1 MIEINNNDI
10 PSLDKPR
17 IFYGYWMVAIA
28 FFCSFINSGCGFY
41 AFSLFVT
48 PLQTEFGWSRGG
60 IMVALSIFFLI
71 GGASAP
77 AVGRFVDRFG
87 AKKIIAIGA
96 FVSGCGFILLST
108 VHSLPYFYISYIIA
122 GLGIAASGMVPATA
136 VVSNWFTKWRGTA
149 IGIMSAGIGAGGF
162 VLAPLIGAYL
172 IPHFGWRTSYL
183 ALALITWAIIP
194 FVLLALKTKPEDMG
208 LYPDGSQEYDAVT
221 ESQTSPSDSQGLTF
235 KMALATSSFWL
246 ISISFL
252 THGFCEVGILQTQVP
267 HLEDIGFPL
276 ATASTAF
283 GVVGL
288 FSLIGKFLFGWLCDR
303 ITSKYACAIGLGV
316 ELAGLLILLC
326 VRPTSQMFILWA
338 YAVVMGLG
346 VGSWLPAMSM
356 LVSTNFGLSAYGTI
370 FGIISFAM
378 SIGAATGP
386 LMAGYIFDAMGNYNW
401 AFIIFIILYAIAIVA
416 ILPVRRPVSSVR
428 SYSQ

>member
-1 MIEINNNDI
+1 MMETKNNDI

-17 IFYGYWMVAIA
+17 IFYGYWIVAIA

-41 AFSLFVT
+41 AFSLFVK
-48 PLQTEFGWSRGG
+48 PLQAEFGWSRGG

-71 GGASAP
+71 GGVSAP
-77 AVGRFVDRFG
+77 AVGRLVDRFG
-87 AKKIIAIGA
+87 AKKVITTGA
-96 FVSGCGFILLST
+96 VITGLGFIILSM
-108 VHSLPYFYISYIIA
+108 VHSLRYFYFCYVVA
-122 GLGIAASGMVPATA
+122 GIGIAATGMVPATA

-162 VLAPLIGAYL
+162 VLAPLIGVYL

-183 ALALITWAIIP
+183 ALAVITWAIIP
-194 FVLLALKTKPEDMG
+194 FALLVLKTKPEDMG
-208 LYPDGSQEYDAVT
+208 LYPDGRQEYETLT
-221 ESQTSPSDSQGLTF
+221 ESQASSSDSQGLTL

-246 ISISFL
+246 ISVSFMA
-252 THGFCEVGILQTQVP
+252 HGFCEVGILQTQVP

-283 GVVGL
+283 GIVGL

-303 ITSKYACAIGLGV
+303 IQAKYACAIGLGV

-326 VRPTSQMFILWA
+326 VRPASQMSILWA

-356 LVSTNFGLSAYGTI
+356 LVSANFGLAAYGTI
-370 FGIISFAM
+370 FGIVSFTM

-386 LMAGYIFDAMGNYNW
+386 LMAGYIFDTMGNYNW
-401 AFIIFIILYAIAIVA
+401 AFIIFIILYSVAIVTV
-416 ILPVRRPVSSVR
+416 LPVRRPVDSVR
-428 SYSQ
+428 S